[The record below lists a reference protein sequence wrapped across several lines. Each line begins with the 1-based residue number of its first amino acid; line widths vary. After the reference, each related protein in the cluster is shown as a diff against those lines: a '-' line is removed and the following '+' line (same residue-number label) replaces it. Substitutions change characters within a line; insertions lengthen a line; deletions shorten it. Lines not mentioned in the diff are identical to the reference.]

1 MTDET
6 PPVAPPAPPA
16 SAAEASAKLAALTND
31 KTWGDKVLASDPA
44 ATKEFQTL
52 TAMVAEGGAKVESA
66 LAGTLPDI
74 PDSEHRLMAEAA
86 TWLRGLG
93 VSDDVVRQTL
103 ANHEVTQLE
112 FNAVEAWKNQHMKSS
127 EFSARYLAGEPDEVR
142 LMTLANVVL
151 SSNIKKAEA
160 A

>member
-1 MTDET
+1 MTDQT
-6 PPVAPPAPPA
+6 QQVAPPAPPA
-16 SAAEASAKLAALTND
+16 NAQEASARLATLTND
-31 KTWGDKVLASDPA
+31 RAWGDKLLAGDPA
-44 ATKEFQTL
+44 TTKEFNSF
-52 TAMVAEGGAKVESA
+52 TAMVADGGDHVERA
-66 LAGTLPDI
+66 MAGTLPDV
-74 PDSEHRLMAEAA
+74 PDSGHRLMAEAA

-127 EFSARYLAGEPDEVR
+127 EFSARYLAGEPDDVK

>member
-6 PPVAPPAPPA
+6 QQVASRAPPAN
-16 SAAEASAKLAALTND
+16 AAEATARLETLKNSADYTTKLLAGDPYAA
-31 KTWGDKVLASDPA
+31 
-44 ATKEFQTL
+44 KEFGDL
-52 TAMVAEGGAKVESA
+52 HVMIDAGDKVESA
-66 LAGTLPDI
+66 LAGTLPDV
-74 PDSEHRLMAEAA
+74 PDSGHRLMAEAA

-127 EFSARYLAGEPDEVR
+127 EFSARYLAGEPDEVK